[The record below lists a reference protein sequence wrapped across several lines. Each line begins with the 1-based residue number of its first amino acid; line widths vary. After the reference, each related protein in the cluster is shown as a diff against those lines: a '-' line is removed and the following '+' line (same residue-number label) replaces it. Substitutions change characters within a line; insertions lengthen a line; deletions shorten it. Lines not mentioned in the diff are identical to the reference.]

1 MQWVFPSTKK
11 SRKLRQLSYLSDK
24 LWLSPH
30 YRLYPCRLLNILNK
44 RENSWSSSNKCTD
57 TGSSSHS
64 LGYPVGSSRQS
75 DVTEFRSQSS
85 EKQLQMFSTW
95 HFTQCLQA
103 LQLCT
108 HSNRNWW
115 CFWRKRTSWQKDE
128 APTVYV
134 SEFNYTLQSI
144 QPLGLPSGIILLA
157 KSYFPL
163 TKKDKIKGLQY

>member
-1 MQWVFPSTKK
+1 MQWVFPSTKR
-11 SRKLRQLSYLSDK
+11 SRKLRRLSYLSDK
-24 LWLSPH
+24 LWQSPH
-30 YRLYPCRLLNILNK
+30 YRWYPCRLLNILNK
-44 RENSWSSSNKCTD
+44 RENSWSSSSKCTN

-75 DVTEFRSQSS
+75 DVTKFRSQSS
-85 EKQLQMFSTW
+85 EKQLQMFNTW
-95 HFTQCLQA
+95 HFTQCIQA

-108 HSNRNWW
+108 HSKGDWW
-115 CFWRKRTSWQKDE
+115 CFWRKRISWQ
-128 APTVYV
+128 TVYA

-144 QPLGLPSGIILLA
+144 QPLGLPGGIILLP